1 MVAGRSQLD
10 GAARLRKLRAQG
22 CTSAQAWELFDS
34 LPTVRVEEIT
44 TGRWRGDELDT
55 DHPWKGVLVESGWYG
70 KQFDNAD
77 SVQPLLFATPDGE
90 IFPVDPR
97 RVPLFLAGRV
107 PTATLRPVR
116 RTLGVLRPLLSTKTP
131 RARLRDLE
139 FRGKS
144 SAAMIYDH
152 LPIIDIF
159 RRVDDDTLL
168 GVMDMRGL
176 SDPYFFMLFRDIA
189 A

>member
-1 MVAGRSQLD
+1 MVAGEVESK
-10 GAARLRKLRAQG
+10 GAARLRELRGG
-22 CTSAQAWELFDS
+22 CTPEQAWQLFDS
-34 LPTVRVEEIT
+34 LPAARVSEVT

-55 DHPWKGVLVESGWYG
+55 GHPWAGVLVESGWYG
-70 KQFDNAD
+70 KQFDDAD
-77 SVQPLLFATPDGE
+77 SVQPLLFAGPDGR

-97 RVPLFLAGRV
+97 KAPLFLAGKV
-107 PTATLRPVR
+107 PLAALRPVR
-116 RTLGVLRPLLSTKTP
+116 KSLNVLRPLLATRTP

-159 RRVDDDTLL
+159 RKIDADTLL
-168 GVMDMRGL
+168 GVMDMRGMR
-176 SDPYFFMLFRDIA
+176 DPYFFVLYRD
-189 A
+189 

>member
-1 MVAGRSQLD
+1 MVAGQSTVD
-10 GAARLRKLRAQG
+10 GAARLRELRSGG
-22 CTSAQAWELFDS
+22 CTPEQAWQLFDT
-34 LPTVRVEEIT
+34 LPTVSVAEIT

-55 DHPWKGVLVESGWYG
+55 GHPWKGVLVESGWYG
-70 KQFDNAD
+70 KQFDGAD
-77 SVQPLLFATPDGE
+77 AVQPLLFAAPDGD

-107 PTATLRPVR
+107 PVAALRPVR
-116 RTLGVLRPLLSTKTP
+116 RSLGALRPMLRATTP

-152 LPIIDIF
+152 LPIVDIF
-159 RRVDDDTLL
+159 RRVDADTLL

-176 SDPYFFMLFRDIA
+176 ADPYFFLLFRD
-189 A
+189 

>member
-1 MVAGRSQLD
+1 MVAGEPQTD
-10 GAARLRKLRAQG
+10 EAQRLRALLSTGATPQ
-22 CTSAQAWELFDS
+22 QAWELFDA
-34 LPTVRVEEIT
+34 LPPAPVADIV

-55 DHPWKGVLVESGWYG
+55 GHPWKGVLVESGWYG
-70 KQFDNAD
+70 KQFDDAD
-77 SVQPLLFATPDGE
+77 AVQPLLFEAPDGS
-90 IFPVDPR
+90 IFAVDPR

-107 PTATLRPVR
+107 PVSTLRPVR
-116 RTLGVLRPLLSTKTP
+116 RSLGVLRALLETRTP

-152 LPIIDIF
+152 LPIIDVF
-159 RRVDDDTLL
+159 RRVDADTLL

-176 SDPYFFMLFRDIA
+176 SDPYFFVLYRDR
-189 A
+189 